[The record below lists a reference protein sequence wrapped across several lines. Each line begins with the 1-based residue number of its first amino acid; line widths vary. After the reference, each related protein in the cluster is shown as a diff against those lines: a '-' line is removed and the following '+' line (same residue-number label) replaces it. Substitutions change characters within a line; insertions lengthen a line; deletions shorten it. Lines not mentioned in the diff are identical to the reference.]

1 MAWMAWQST
10 RRGCGR
16 GICLDSPRPIHLM
29 FESILKWNPSNCGGS
44 GSSSPSS
51 SHLLSPSQ
59 SVSQCSVCLS
69 IQGCAMVLWYWGCCG
84 FNGNRNAS
92 DIVEQIKFFD
102 EISFTRPHSQPHPH
116 RHLPCNR
123 STGLSSE
130 GERRRRKDGWICV
143 VRFY

>member
-1 MAWMAWQST
+1 MDGVAVNKEGLWT
-10 RRGCGR
+10 RDMSRQP
-16 GICLDSPRPIHLM
+16 SPNSFDVRID
-29 FESILKWNPSNCGGS
+29 FKVESIQLWRVWILFAQLI
-44 GSSSPSS
+44 SSP
-51 SHLLSPSQ
+51 LTQ

-69 IQGCAMVLWYWGCCG
+69 IQGCAMALWYWGCCG

-130 GERRRRKDGWICV
+130 GERRRKDGWICV